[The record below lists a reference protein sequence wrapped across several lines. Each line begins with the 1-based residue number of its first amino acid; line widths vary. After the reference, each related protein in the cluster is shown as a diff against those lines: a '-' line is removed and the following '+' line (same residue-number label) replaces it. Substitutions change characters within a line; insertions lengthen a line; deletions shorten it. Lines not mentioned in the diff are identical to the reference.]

1 MRSFFITVILLV
13 ASGTLC
19 MAQCDQ
25 KVSFT
30 SGITTHLDANGG
42 VKNTVAEQTTLTFDK
57 IDLVVAISRDR
68 ADMKLTGKVKSYVC
82 DWKVPFKEGKTTLTG
97 SLVNDNGESRDYTIT
112 IEGKDGKIQ
121 LLAVSPDEPDDQIK
135 LEADKFQQVL

>member
-1 MRSFFITVILLV
+1 MRSILITVMLLV

-25 KVSFT
+25 KVSFS
-30 SGITTHLDANGG
+30 SGTTTHLDANGG

-57 IDLVVAISRDR
+57 IDLLVAISRDG
-68 ADMKLTGKVKSYVC
+68 ANMKLTGKVKSYVC
-82 DWKVPFKEGKTTLTG
+82 EWKIPFKEGKTTLTG

-112 IEGKDGKIQ
+112 IEGKDGKIE
-121 LLAVSPDEPDDQIK
+121 LLAVSQDEPDDQIK
-135 LEADKFQQVL
+135 LEADKFQQAL